1 MRELRED
8 ESCEC
13 TPLPACVG
21 ASCVDEPDGGCDEPA
36 VSIVMVCSGVVEE
49 RALTVCFKELW
60 RSEVISR
67 RTDASA
73 LWLGHIKSLSRPE
86 SDVIFRPWQDNAGRG
101 FLDTVPWCCSSVLIA
116 TVVSYVHNAP
126 LMWNAESLRP
136 SVGMSRG
143 LSHSSTGN
151 SSCCT
156 TCTLLSCTKHITVK
170 LSLSAPEPINTES
183 AAGLVVFMIARR
195 LYVVRNPQKS

>member
-1 MRELRED
+1 M
-8 ESCEC
+8 
-13 TPLPACVG
+13 
-21 ASCVDEPDGGCDEPA
+21 
-36 VSIVMVCSGVVEE
+36 
-49 RALTVCFKELW
+49 CFKELW
-60 RSEVISR
+60 RSAVVSR

-151 SSCCT
+151 SSCCAT
-156 TCTLLSCTKHITVK
+156 RTLLSCTKHITVK
-170 LSLSAPEPINTES
+170 LSLSAPRTDQHGECSRAGSVHDSKTTLRRAQSTEVL
-183 AAGLVVFMIARR
+183 ATQLGLEALTVPSIHSHRHVHR
-195 LYVVRNPQKS
+195 LQVMV

>member
-1 MRELRED
+1 M
-8 ESCEC
+8 
-13 TPLPACVG
+13 TTVPF
-21 ASCVDEPDGGCDEPA
+21 CDTSVRP
-36 VSIVMVCSGVVEE
+36 
-49 RALTVCFKELW
+49 
-60 RSEVISR
+60 
-67 RTDASA
+67 DASD
-73 LWLGHIKSLSRPE
+73 LWLGRSHL
-86 SDVIFRPWQDNAGRG
+86 GCG
-101 FLDTVPWCCSSVLIA
+101 FLDTMPWCCSSVLIA

-183 AAGLVVFMIARR
+183 AAGLVVFMISRR
-195 LYVVRNPQKS
+195 LYVVRNPQWGPSHTLGLEELTVSSIHSHRHAHRLYVIV

>member
-1 MRELRED
+1 M
-8 ESCEC
+8 
-13 TPLPACVG
+13 
-21 ASCVDEPDGGCDEPA
+21 
-36 VSIVMVCSGVVEE
+36 
-49 RALTVCFKELW
+49 CFKELW
-60 RSEVISR
+60 RSAVISR

-136 SVGMSRG
+136 SVGMMQRFEPQ
-143 LSHSSTGN
+143 LN
-151 SSCCT
+151 RQLI
-156 TCTLLSCTKHITVK
+156 LLHHMHTAIMSKHITVK

-183 AAGLVVFMIARR
+183 AAGLVVFMISRR